1 MIDGEHD
8 VTLTL
13 ARYLCTQNNKIVLFG
28 SDGQKRRAVGQDV
41 HDVTYVVGN
50 VSDQDSIQKLYD
62 YFGKGFQAIDVIVQV
77 TSTCKAGM
85 EGLGGHENRSD
96 VKGVKGSTVNA
107 TNEWNGNF
115 ISPENLQEYF
125 IRIMLREREA
135 QVITIFREYK
145 KRNSWFILPYLRVES
160 YSHLYSRRLR
170 QILSKTHIKVTDVF
184 MPESNVSESGLKKMI
199 EAAERGKHSVYL

>member
-28 SDGQKRRAVGQDV
+28 SNEQKRRAVGQDV
-41 HDVTYVVGN
+41 HDVTYVVGT

-85 EGLGGHENRSD
+85 ERLGGMRT
-96 VKGVKGSTVNA
+96 G
-107 TNEWNGNF
+107 
-115 ISPENLQEYF
+115 Q
-125 IRIMLREREA
+125 M
-135 QVITIFREYK
+135 
-145 KRNSWFILPYLRVES
+145 
-160 YSHLYSRRLR
+160 
-170 QILSKTHIKVTDVF
+170 
-184 MPESNVSESGLKKMI
+184 
-199 EAAERGKHSVYL
+199 